1 MTLKPEDREQV
12 PRIELHL
19 HLDCCLSFRVAR
31 QLDPSLTRER
41 YRREM
46 VIAGRCPNLA
56 HFLSRLSPCLA
67 LLQTEDALSR
77 LTFDVFRQLR
87 DDGVIYAELRF
98 APLLH
103 TEGGLTPERVVATVA
118 GAAAAA
124 ARHTDVRYG
133 LILSCLRHFSAEE
146 SRTTAVLAERFR
158 DRCVVGLDLAG
169 DEAGFALDAHVEA
182 FHFARERGLRLTA
195 HAGEAR
201 GPASVVETLEHLR
214 PSRIGHGVRSIE
226 DPALIERLIDGGV
239 HLEVCPTSNVLIG
252 IYPSLRDHPVDR
264 LYRAGV
270 SLGISTDCRGVLPIT
285 LEDEAKRLAETF
297 DWRQQ
302 HLRRCALH
310 AAEACFASPATKAEL
325 KQRIAG
331 H

>member
-1 MTLKPEDREQV
+1 MPV
-12 PRIELHL
+12 PRIELHV

-31 QLDPSLTRER
+31 QLDPSLSRER
-41 YRREM
+41 YRRELVM
-46 VIAGRCPNLA
+46 TGRCPDLK
-56 HFLSRLSPCLA
+56 HFLSKVSPCLA

-103 TEGGLTPERVVATVA
+103 TEGGLADERVVATVA

-124 ARHTDVRYG
+124 ARVTGVRYG
-133 LILSCLRHFSAEE
+133 LILCCLRHFTAEE
-146 SRTTAVLAERFR
+146 SLRTAVLAERFR
-158 DRCVVGLDLAG
+158 DRCVVGIDLAG
-169 DEAGFALDAHVEA
+169 DEAGFPLDAHVEA
-182 FHFARERGLRLTA
+182 FRHARESGLRLTA

-201 GPASVVETLEHLR
+201 GPASVTETLKHLR

-226 DPALIERLIDGGV
+226 DPALIERLIERDV

-252 IYPSLRDHPVDR
+252 IYPSMQDHPVDR

-270 SLGISTDCRGVLPIT
+270 SMGLNTDCRGVLPIT
-285 LEDEAKRLAETF
+285 LGDEARRLAETF
-297 DWRQQ
+297 DWRDL
-302 HLRRCALH
+302 HFRRCALN
-310 AAEACFASPATKAEL
+310 AAEASFASPATRAEL
-325 KQRIAG
+325 TRRIEEG
-331 H
+331 